1 MFIAY
6 ALFLKIMN
14 NLNTNTLEHS
24 VKFIKSVGP
33 KRAESFARIGI
44 ETIRQMLYYFPT
56 KYLDRSTT
64 LNAAKVYGHLINGYE
79 GEVTIIGQVLD
90 KEKIRYG
97 KKEIL
102 KVKMRDA
109 SGFFECVWFQGIR
122 YMQLLFNPGEHY
134 AISSKPVL
142 TKYGHLQFV
151 HPDFDK
157 ITEDESQ
164 RFLNTGKII
173 PFYRVSKEL
182 RSTNIG
188 DLSLRRIISAAV
200 ETYAEDLG
208 ETLTPGIIEEYKLPG
223 IREAI
228 RNIHFPDSQAGL
240 EKAQLRFKFEELFY
254 IELLVALRKYN
265 IQAQLP
271 GYSMKVKTHLVS
283 DFLKTL
289 PFDLTKA
296 QLDVLSDIRRDMVQS
311 KPMNR
316 LLQGDVGSGKTIV
329 ALIAMLIAKDNGF
342 QSALMAPTEILADQ
356 HYKNISRML
365 EGFDIKVSLLVGGQ
379 KKSEKQKNISMI
391 EMNESDIVIGT
402 HALFEEAV
410 TFSNLG
416 LIVIDEQ
423 HRFGVVQ
430 RSKLITKGHS
440 PDVLV
445 MTATPIPRT
454 LSMTI
459 YGDLDVSVI
468 KEMPKDR
475 IPIKTSLRGEASLPN
490 IYKFMVEKAKEGY
503 QSFIIYP
510 LVKESDK
517 IELKAAETHFVEL
530 KETYLS
536 ELRIAMVHGQMSW
549 QEKEEI
555 MMRFAKK
562 EFDVLVATTVI
573 EVGIDIPD
581 ANIIV
586 INDAERFG
594 LSQLHQLRG
603 RVGRSNKQAY
613 CILVTKDEYA
623 ERTGAF
629 SADFEYM
636 SPSQIE
642 KNKAAARLHAMARYS
657 SGFDLSEIDLKL
669 RGPGD
674 IFGTKQSGF
683 PELKYADVIND
694 TQILVEA
701 KAAAFSLI
709 NSDPKLKHPENGLI
723 KENLLRSYKEN
734 LNYAKIA

>member
-1 MFIAY
+1 MFLSY

-14 NLNTNTLEHS
+14 NLNSNTLEES

-33 KRAESFARIGI
+33 KRAESFSKIGI

-64 LNAAKVYGHLINGYE
+64 LNAAKVYGYLINGYE

-97 KKEIL
+97 KKEML

-109 SGFFECVWFQGIR
+109 SGFFECVWFQGTR
-122 YMQLLFNPGEHY
+122 YMQTLFNPGEHY
-134 AISSKPVL
+134 AISAKPVL
-142 TKYGHLQFV
+142 TKFGHLQFV

-188 DLSLRRIISAAV
+188 DMSLRRIISAAV
-200 ETYAEDLG
+200 ETYADGLS
-208 ETLTPGIIEEYKLPG
+208 ETLTPEVIGEYSLPG

-228 RNIHFPDSQAGL
+228 KNIHFPSSKEEL

-265 IQAQLP
+265 IQAELP
-271 GYSMKVKTHLVS
+271 GYSMKVKSHLVA

-289 PFDLTKA
+289 PFDLTKS
-296 QLDVLSDIRRDMVQS
+296 QLGVLSEIRKDMENT

-329 ALIAMLIAKDNGF
+329 ALVAMLIAKDNGF

-365 EGFDIKVSLLVGGQ
+365 EGTGIKVSLLIGGQ
-379 KKSEKQKNISMI
+379 KKSEKQKNIAGI
-391 EMNESDIVIGT
+391 QMNESDIVIGT
-402 HALFEEAV
+402 HALFEETV

-423 HRFGVVQ
+423 HRFGVIQ
-430 RSKLITKGHS
+430 RSRLITKGHS

-490 IYKFMVEKAKEGY
+490 IYKFIVDKAREGY

-530 KETYLS
+530 KDTYLR
-536 ELRIAMVHGQMSW
+536 EVRLAMVHGQMSW
-549 QEKEEI
+549 QEKEDI
-555 MMRFAKK
+555 MQRFARK

-613 CILVTKDEYA
+613 CILVTKDDYA
-623 ERTGAF
+623 ERTNSF

-642 KNKAAARLHAMARYS
+642 KNKAVARLHSMVKYN
-657 SGFDLSEIDLKL
+657 SGFELSEIDLKL

-683 PELKYADVIND
+683 PELKYADVVND
-694 TQILVEA
+694 TQILISA
-701 KAAAFSLI
+701 KAAAFTLI
-709 NSDPKLKHPENGLI
+709 NSDPKLKLPANRLI
-723 KENLLRSYKEN
+723 RENLFRSYKEN
-734 LNYAKIA
+734 LAYARIA

>member
-1 MFIAY
+1 
-6 ALFLKIMN
+6 MN

-33 KRAESFARIGI
+33 KRAESFAKIGI
-44 ETIRQMLYYFPT
+44 ETIRQMMYFFPT
-56 KYLDRSTT
+56 RYLDRSTT
-64 LNAAKVYGHLINGYE
+64 LNTAKVYSHVVNGYE
-79 GEVTIIGQVLD
+79 GEVTIMGQVLD

-109 SGFFECVWFQGIR
+109 SGFFECVWFQGVR

-157 ITEDESQ
+157 ITEDETQ

-188 DLSLRRIISAAV
+188 DLSLRKIISSAV
-200 ETYAEDLG
+200 ETYADELG
-208 ETLTPGIIEEYKLPG
+208 ETLTEDIIEKHGLPG

-228 RNIHFPDSQAGL
+228 KNIHFPESKEAL

-265 IQAQLP
+265 LQEQVP
-271 GYSMKVKTHLVS
+271 GYSMVVRTHLVS
-283 DFLKTL
+283 DFLKKL
-289 PFDLTKA
+289 PFDLTKS
-296 QLDVLSDIRRDMVQS
+296 QLGVLSEIRKDMQKPS
-311 KPMNR
+311 PMNR

-329 ALIAMLIAKDNGF
+329 ALISMLIAKDNGF

-356 HYKNISRML
+356 HYKNITRLL
-365 EGFDIKVSLLVGGQ
+365 EGFDIKVSLLIGGQ
-379 KKSEKQKNISMI
+379 KKSEKQKNMAMI

-410 TFSNLG
+410 TFNNLG

-430 RSKLITKGHS
+430 RSRLITKGHS

-454 LSMTI
+454 LSMTV

-468 KEMPKDR
+468 NEMPKDR
-475 IPIKTSLRGEASLPN
+475 IPIRTSLRGEASLPN
-490 IYKFMVEKAKEGY
+490 IYKFIVDKKKEGY

-536 ELRIAMVHGQMSW
+536 ELRVAMVHGQMSW

-555 MMRFAKK
+555 MVLFAKK

-613 CILVTKDEYA
+613 CILVTKDEHA
-623 ERTGAF
+623 ERTNNF
-629 SADFEYM
+629 SADYEYM

-642 KNKAAARLHAMARYS
+642 KNKAVARLHSMVKYA
-657 SGFDLSEIDLKL
+657 SGFELSEIDLKL

-683 PELKYADVIND
+683 PELKYADVVND
-694 TQILVEA
+694 TQILVDA
-701 KAAAFSLI
+701 KGAAFSLI
-709 NSDPKLKHPENGLI
+709 ASDPKLHLPSNSLI
-723 KENLLRSYKEN
+723 KENLLRSYREN
-734 LNYAKIA
+734 LSYARIA

>member
-1 MFIAY
+1 
-6 ALFLKIMN
+6 MN
-14 NLNTNTLEHS
+14 NLNSNTLEES

-33 KRAESFARIGI
+33 KRAESFSKIGI

-64 LNAAKVYGHLINGYE
+64 LNAAKVYGYLINGYE

-97 KKEIL
+97 KKEML

-109 SGFFECVWFQGIR
+109 SGFFECVWFQGTR
-122 YMQLLFNPGEHY
+122 YMQTLFNPGEHY
-134 AISSKPVL
+134 AISAKPVL
-142 TKYGHLQFV
+142 TKFGHLQFV

-188 DLSLRRIISAAV
+188 DMSLRRIISAAV
-200 ETYAEDLG
+200 ETYADGLS
-208 ETLTPGIIEEYKLPG
+208 ETLTPEVIGEYSLPG

-228 RNIHFPDSQAGL
+228 KNIHFPSSKEEL

-265 IQAQLP
+265 IQAELP
-271 GYSMKVKTHLVS
+271 GYSMKVKSHLVA

-289 PFDLTKA
+289 PFDLTKS
-296 QLDVLSDIRRDMVQS
+296 QLGVLSEIRKDMENT

-329 ALIAMLIAKDNGF
+329 ALVAMLIAKDNGF

-365 EGFDIKVSLLVGGQ
+365 EGTGIKVSLLIGGQ
-379 KKSEKQKNISMI
+379 KKSEKQKNIAGI
-391 EMNESDIVIGT
+391 QMNESDIVIGT
-402 HALFEEAV
+402 HALFEETV

-423 HRFGVVQ
+423 HRFGVIQ
-430 RSKLITKGHS
+430 RSRLITKGHS

-490 IYKFMVEKAKEGY
+490 IYKFIVDKAREGY

-530 KETYLS
+530 KDTYLR
-536 ELRIAMVHGQMSW
+536 EVRLAMVHGQMSW
-549 QEKEEI
+549 QEKEDI
-555 MMRFAKK
+555 MQRFARK

-613 CILVTKDEYA
+613 CILVTKDDYA
-623 ERTGAF
+623 ERTNSF

-642 KNKAAARLHAMARYS
+642 KNKAVARLHSMVKYN
-657 SGFDLSEIDLKL
+657 SGFELSEIDLKL

-683 PELKYADVIND
+683 PELKYADVVND
-694 TQILVEA
+694 TQILISA
-701 KAAAFSLI
+701 KAAAFTLI
-709 NSDPKLKHPENGLI
+709 NSDPKLKLPANRLI
-723 KENLLRSYKEN
+723 RENLFRSYKEN
-734 LNYAKIA
+734 LAYARIA